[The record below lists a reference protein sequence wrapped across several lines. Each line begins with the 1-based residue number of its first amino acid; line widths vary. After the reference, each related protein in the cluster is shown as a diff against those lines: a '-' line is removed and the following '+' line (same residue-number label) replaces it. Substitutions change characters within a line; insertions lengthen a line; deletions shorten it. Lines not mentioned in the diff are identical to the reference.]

1 MRFVLPVAALM
12 TSVALSSLAL
22 SSLAL
27 SSLAMAQEAPVFDA
41 ARLSEH
47 IRILSDDSFEGRGIA
62 TPAEA
67 KVIEYLSEQYAA
79 AGFQPGGD
87 ALADG
92 TRGWTQAVGLNRFVV
107 TDLQAR
113 LKVGDWTLPLAQG
126 EQIVAS
132 TRLPNAAGHVMT
144 MDAPLVFVGYGI
156 KAPERNW
163 DDFKGMDLK
172 GKILVVLVNDA
183 DFEDASLNTFNG
195 KAMTYYGRW
204 TYKYEEAARQGA
216 AGVLIVHEN
225 APASYGWATVR
236 NSWTAPQFDIVRADP
251 SKERIPIEAWIQR
264 DVAVQ
269 LFQHAGLD
277 FEALKL
283 QARSRDFQ
291 PVELPGASF
300 DGMFD
305 VATTLIETHNVI
317 ARLPGATHPDETL
330 LYTGHW
336 DHIGVGE
343 PDANGD
349 AIFNGAVDNASGTAG
364 LLELARIYGA
374 VPRPDRSIVMISF
387 TAEESGLLGSEF
399 YAANPL
405 YPLAK
410 TVGGFNMDSANVY
423 GRTTAMSVIGYGLS
437 DWDERVAPALAAQG
451 RVLEPEANPA
461 AGGYFRSDHF
471 PLARRG
477 VPMAYVESGGT
488 FRDEPIAERQ
498 AAADAY
504 GANRYHQADDE
515 WSASWDYSGQIEDLT
530 VYYNVGR
537 ALAESRDWPQW
548 KTGAEFGPARA
559 ASDAERR

>member
-1 MRFVLPVAALM
+1 MRFVLSVAALM
-12 TSVALSSLAL
+12 TSVALSPMA
-22 SSLAL
+22 A
-27 SSLAMAQEAPVFDA
+27 AQEAPAFDA
-41 ARLSEH
+41 AKLSEY

-62 TPAEA
+62 TPAED
-67 KVIEYLSEQYAA
+67 KVIAYLSEQYAA

-87 ALADG
+87 NG
-92 TRGWTQAVGLNRFVV
+92 GWTQAVGLNRFVV
-107 TDLQAR
+107 TGLTAQ
-113 LKVGDWTLPLAQG
+113 LTVGDWTLPLAQG
-126 EQIVAS
+126 EQITAS
-132 TRLPNAAGHVMT
+132 TRLPAESGHVMLA
-144 MDAPLVFVGYGI
+144 DAPLVFVGYGI

-172 GKILVVLVNDA
+172 GKILVVLINDA
-183 DFEDASLNTFNG
+183 DFEDAALDTFNG

-216 AGVLIVHEN
+216 AGVLIVHET

-251 SKERIPIEAWIQR
+251 SKERVGMEAWIQR

-291 PVELPGASF
+291 PVALSGATF
-300 DGMFD
+300 DGMFN
-305 VATTLIETHNVI
+305 VATSRIETHNVV
-317 ARLPGATHPDETL
+317 ARLPGATRPDETI

-364 LLELARIYGA
+364 LLELARVYA
-374 VPRPDRSIVMISF
+374 AAPRTDRSIVMISF
-387 TAEESGLLGSEF
+387 TGEESGLLGSEY

-423 GRTTAMSVIGYGLS
+423 GRTTAMSVIGQGLS
-437 DWDERVAPALAAQG
+437 DWDDRVAPAVLAQG
-451 RVLEPEANPA
+451 RVIEPEGNPA
-461 AGGYFRSDHF
+461 AGSYFRSDHF
-471 PLARRG
+471 PLAKKG

-515 WSASWDYSGQIEDLT
+515 WSPTWDYSGQIEDLT

-537 ALAESRDWPQW
+537 ALADSRDWPQW
-548 KTGAEFGPARA
+548 KEGAEFGPARA
-559 ASDAERR
+559 ASAAERQ